1 MPFTIK
7 TMCANKEQEIT
18 FEDDGALSMPGY
30 DPMYEEAMAE
40 FTGGE
45 YKFSLCHCLYK
56 DWDEIADG
64 VMERLVGEIKK
75 TYYDEHFDRYGYVTS
90 RKVRPFN
97 QGDLACIL
105 AEILADLVKD
115 EGYSAVVIASI
126 IGGMNLKLD
135 MCPDIE
141 VEEGSE
147 RDHGLADG
155 VYRVDTHT
163 LKVCD
168 VEIANWERMIE
179 RRIND
184 FMYFGSDVEDL
195 SDQMDGYPSE
205 LVQEVINALGIAD
218 SDPDPPKEFDT
229 PKHDESGE
237 GVFGVL
243 YEELIYESGKRPHER
258 DVCNPEVVIYDD
270 ESIAKEAAELSN
282 AIERNWGEEYR
293 ITLVRRMSPSELEE
307 QRVAAVQR
315 EFLRKQH
322 RLFDGSIEAVPEPDP
337 IYTQWT
343 ELEED
348 EDDRPEDFEG

>member
-7 TMCANKEQEIT
+7 TICADKEQEIT

-64 VMERLVGEIKK
+64 VMERLVGEIRK
-75 TYYDEHFDRYGYVTS
+75 TYFDEHFDRYGNITS

-105 AEILADLVKD
+105 SEILAEFVKAED
-115 EGYSAVVIASI
+115 SSAVVIASVI
-126 IGGMNLKLD
+126 AGLNLKLAEQ
-135 MCPDIE
+135 PDIE
-141 VEEGSE
+141 VGEGPE
-147 RDHGLADG
+147 RGDSWSDG
-155 VYRVDTHT
+155 VHRFDAHT
-163 LKVCD
+163 LKICD
-168 VEIANWERMIE
+168 VEIAKWERCIE

-184 FMYFGSDVEDL
+184 FMYFGSDVEDM
-195 SDQMDGYPSE
+195 SDQLECYPSE
-205 LVQEVINALGIAD
+205 LVQEVMDALGIGD

-237 GVFGVL
+237 GVFGVM
-243 YEELIYESGKRPHER
+243 YEEFIWDSSKRGHER
-258 DVCNPEVVIYDD
+258 DVRNPEVVIYDD

-282 AIERNWGEEYR
+282 AIESNWGDEHR

-307 QRVAAVQR
+307 QREAAAQR

-322 RLFDGSIEAVPEPDP
+322 RLFSDGAEDVPEPDP
-337 IYTQWT
+337 VYTQWT